1 MRHIFETEG
10 EVWRAWLA
18 RAADGWRLLADGA
31 APAGIALALGADGRG
46 TLTIDGD
53 TVLVAAA
60 VEGDVVHI
68 QIGGATYALRY
79 RDAAEYHEVAAQ
91 GGAEDVAR
99 APMPGVVLSVA
110 VAEGDAVGR
119 GDVLLTIESMKLQTA
134 IRAGRD
140 GVVDAVHVTPGQTF
154 ERDAALLTLRT
165 ER

>member
-1 MRHIFETEG
+1 MRHVFETEG
-10 EVWRAWLA
+10 EVWHAWLA
-18 RAADGWRLLADGA
+18 RDGEGWRLLCDDVSTAV
-31 APAGIALALGADGRG
+31 ALTLGPDGRG
-46 TLTIDGD
+46 TLTIDGA
-53 TVLVAAA
+53 TVPVAAVA
-60 VEGDVVHI
+60 DGDVVHI
-68 QIGGATYALRY
+68 QIDGRAYALRY
-79 RDAAEYHEVAAQ
+79 RDPAEYHEVAAQ

-110 VAEGDAVGR
+110 VGPGDAVGR

-140 GVVDAVHVTPGQTF
+140 GIVDAVHVAPGQTF